1 MNTSLSASVHFQ
13 PEPGA
18 ALQQKTGECS
28 SGGERKEGKY
38 LSPVGWKKLLSA
50 IIYWNEK
57 RFNVGSERK
66 KKANNWS
73 GTFRKVYLC
82 VSIQLKHLT
91 HEHLILYP

>member
-1 MNTSLSASVHFQ
+1 MNTLLSASVHFQ

-38 LSPVGWKKLLSA
+38 LSPVGWKKLLRA

-66 KKANNWS
+66 KK
-73 GTFRKVYLC
+73 GK
-82 VSIQLKHLT
+82 QLEWH
-91 HEHLILYP
+91 ILEGLLVCFHSVEALNT